1 MATIIRQAYIDKI
14 EKYLGKETIIVLV
27 GQRRVGKSYMMKTVR
42 DQKASNPDNN
52 IIYIDKEKREFDSI
66 RNYQDLNQYID
77 EHFVASKHNYI
88 LIDEIQD
95 ITEFERSIRSFRTEP
110 NTDIIIT
117 GSNAKMLSNELSTL
131 IGGRYKEIYI
141 QSLSYK
147 EFLVFHQLPDNDD
160 SLAKYIQYGGL
171 PGLAKIGL
179 EEDDA
184 REYQMDIFHTVL
196 LKNVIMRN
204 RIRNVPFL
212 ENLVRF
218 LADNTG
224 KLISANSIA
233 KYMKSQGESIT
244 STVII
249 NYISFLCEAYILH
262 KVNRFDIHG
271 KRIFETND
279 KFYFED
285 NGIRNALAGGTREG
299 DIEKVIENIIYQHL
313 IRLGYQVYVGQLQAG
328 EIDFVCTK
336 PDGQRIYVQASY
348 IIADMATREREFGN
362 LRAINDNYPK
372 YVISMTPLLTRN
384 DDNGITHLHLR
395 KFLKEGLS
403 GTRCKSTKFQTDM
416 QIILRKRPSLPLLK
430 QIKKKRAYLVRAN
443 TETFANF
450 ANEK

>member
-141 QSLSYK
+141 QSLSYE

-395 KFLKEGLS
+395 KSLKEG
-403 GTRCKSTKFQTDM
+403 F
-416 QIILRKRPSLPLLK
+416 
-430 QIKKKRAYLVRAN
+430 
-443 TETFANF
+443 
-450 ANEK
+450 

>member
-141 QSLSYK
+141 QSLSYE

-184 REYQMDIFHTVL
+184 REYQMDIFHMVL
-196 LKNVIMRN
+196 LKEVIMRN

-395 KFLKEGLS
+395 KFLKEG
-403 GTRCKSTKFQTDM
+403 F
-416 QIILRKRPSLPLLK
+416 
-430 QIKKKRAYLVRAN
+430 
-443 TETFANF
+443 
-450 ANEK
+450 

>member
-279 KFYFED
+279 KLYFED

-395 KFLKEGLS
+395 KFLKEGL
-403 GTRCKSTKFQTDM
+403 
-416 QIILRKRPSLPLLK
+416 
-430 QIKKKRAYLVRAN
+430 
-443 TETFANF
+443 
-450 ANEK
+450 

>member
-131 IGGRYKEIYI
+131 IGGRYQEIYI
-141 QSLSYK
+141 QSLSYE

-196 LKNVIMRN
+196 LKDVIMRN

-224 KLISANSIA
+224 NLISANSIA

-279 KFYFED
+279 KFYFEE

-395 KFLKEGLS
+395 KFLKEG
-403 GTRCKSTKFQTDM
+403 F
-416 QIILRKRPSLPLLK
+416 
-430 QIKKKRAYLVRAN
+430 
-443 TETFANF
+443 
-450 ANEK
+450 

>member
-27 GQRRVGKSYMMKTVR
+27 GQRRVGKSYIMKTVR

-141 QSLSYK
+141 QSLSYE

-395 KFLKEGLS
+395 KFLKEG
-403 GTRCKSTKFQTDM
+403 F
-416 QIILRKRPSLPLLK
+416 
-430 QIKKKRAYLVRAN
+430 
-443 TETFANF
+443 
-450 ANEK
+450 

>member
-1 MATIIRQAYIDKI
+1 MATIIRQAYLDKI

-66 RNYQDLNQYID
+66 KNYQDLNQYID
-77 EHFVASKHNYI
+77 EHFDANKHNYI

-95 ITEFERSIRSFRTEP
+95 IKEFERSIRSFRTEP

-141 QSLSYK
+141 QSLSYE
-147 EFLVFHQLPDNDD
+147 EFLMFHQLPDSDD
-160 SLAKYIQYGGL
+160 SLALYIQYGGL

-196 LKNVIMRN
+196 LKDVIMRN
-204 RIRNVPFL
+204 QIRNVPFL

-348 IIADMATREREFGN
+348 IIVDQATREREFGN
-362 LRAINDNYPK
+362 LRAIKDNYPK
-372 YVISMTPLLTRN
+372 YVISMTPLVTSN

-395 KFLKEGLS
+395 KFLKEGL
-403 GTRCKSTKFQTDM
+403 
-416 QIILRKRPSLPLLK
+416 
-430 QIKKKRAYLVRAN
+430 
-443 TETFANF
+443 
-450 ANEK
+450 